1 MTTLTAEP
9 KLEEKAASAPPTA
22 PPAPDRNRQ
31 YVVLSLVDGTDND
44 WRELGTYEAGTSE
57 EAIRKVALIMAAD
70 PDVDTSGTLTYVAV
84 PARSFQPVELTAKV
98 EPKIEFRSR

>member
-9 KLEEKAASAPPTA
+9 ELKAKTDPAPT
-22 PPAPDRNRQ
+22 PPPPPPDRNRQ

-57 EAIRKVALIMAAD
+57 EAIRKVALVMAAD

>member
-9 KLEEKAASAPPTA
+9 ELTPKGAAA
-22 PPAPDRNRQ
+22 PPAAPPPPDRNRQ
-31 YVVLSLVDGTDND
+31 YVVLSLVDGSDNQ
-44 WRELGTYEAGTSE
+44 WRELGSYEAGTSE
-57 EAIRKVALIMAAD
+57 EAIRKVALVMAAD

>member
-9 KLEEKAASAPPTA
+9 ELKAKAV
-22 PPAPDRNRQ
+22 PPARITTAAERGRQ